1 MITTGEFC
9 DFDGTLI
16 VMKAGNNLKALKKE
30 VETRQ
35 KSAYL
40 VENVG
45 MKDERVY
52 NGVINIPDQ
61 TGNFSILIVV

>member
-16 VMKAGNNLKALKKE
+16 VMKAGSKLKTLKKDI
-30 VETRQ
+30 ETCR

-61 TGNFSILIVV
+61 TGYFSILIVV